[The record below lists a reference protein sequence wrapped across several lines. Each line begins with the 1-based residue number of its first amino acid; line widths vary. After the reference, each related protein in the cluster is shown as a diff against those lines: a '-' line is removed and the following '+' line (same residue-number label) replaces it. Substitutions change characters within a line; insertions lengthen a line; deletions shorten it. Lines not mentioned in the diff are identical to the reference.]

1 MKNGSVVQ
9 LDRIS
14 DFGSEGWGFESS
26 LGHFIILLI
35 FPISVFSQQILE
47 THKLSR
53 NINETSGLEYYGD
66 FLVTHNDS
74 GNPAELFYLNDLGEI
89 IFKRKFKSLKN
100 YDWEDL
106 ASDNDYLYIAD
117 IGNNYDTRKN
127 LRIIK
132 VPNNPKED
140 SNEIISFYYPE
151 QEKFSFR
158 KKSKY
163 DAESLVCYD
172 DYLLIFTKN
181 RNEKL
186 TEIYKVPKNK
196 GEYIAEKVGTIETGS
211 IVTAADYNREL
222 NLLVL
227 TATKNFKKYYLIKI
241 ENFALFSEIIDL
253 KMVEIPVGKTQIE
266 SIKIINQSTF
276 WLTTENEKKGNP
288 FLYKLTF

>member
-1 MKNGSVVQ
+1 
-9 LDRIS
+9 
-14 DFGSEGWGFESS
+14 
-26 LGHFIILLI
+26 LI

-211 IVTAADYNREL
+211 IVTAADYNKEL

>member
-14 DFGSEGWGFESS
+14 DFGSGGWGFESS
-26 LGHFIILLI
+26 LGHFIIFLI
-35 FPISVFSQQILE
+35 FPISIFSQQILE

-163 DAESLVCYD
+163 DAESLVCFD
-172 DYLLIFTKN
+172 DFLLIFTKN

-196 GEYIAEKVGTIETGS
+196 GEYIAEKVGIIETSS
-211 IVTAADYNREL
+211 IVTAADYNKEL

-241 ENFALFSEIIDL
+241 ENFALFSEIRDL